1 MSLGARRRLRTK
13 RETLYTSAR
22 GGFRDDVGQYFRSG
36 WEANVARILTYKRK
50 HWEYETMT
58 FEFETN
64 VSYTP
69 DFYLPD
75 ENIFIEVKGRM
86 DEKSQRQLE
95 LMNVKY
101 PDVTV
106 VVIDGEI
113 YGQLK
118 VRYKHLI
125 AWEGK

>member
-1 MSLGARRRLRTK
+1 
-13 RETLYTSAR
+13 
-22 GGFRDDVGQYFRSG
+22 
-36 WEANVARILTYKRK
+36 
-50 HWEYETMT
+50 MT